1 MADDSPKPPS
11 ASELEQAINERRTH
25 LNDTLDE
32 LSRRLE
38 PGRLRRG
45 VVQDGRDQVRSTVV
59 DPVTGRPRIERLAA
73 VGGALLV
80 LVVLTI
86 VARSRSRSRRRSRD
100 RDDD

>member
-1 MADDSPKPPS
+1 MSDARPTPPS

-32 LSRRLE
+32 LNRRLE

-45 VVQDGRDQVRSTVV
+45 VVQDGRDQVRSLAV

-73 VGGALLV
+73 VAAALLV
-80 LVVLTI
+80 LVVLT
-86 VARSRSRSRRRSRD
+86 VSARARRRRRD
-100 RDDD
+100 RY